1 MGKTIVGAR
10 LLAAALLLAFSAHG
24 RQSAREELEHV
35 LDKQLSAWN
44 RGDLVAFMNTYVKSP
59 DLTFFSG
66 DTIERGWEATLARYR
81 KRYQGAGKE
90 MGQLSFTDT
99 QVDMLSPEAAVV
111 TARWHL
117 LMHDGKKLE
126 GLTTIVCK
134 RMNDGWRIV
143 HDHSS

>member
-1 MGKTIVGAR
+1 MGRTIAVAR
-10 LLAAALLLAFSAHG
+10 LLLAALLLILPAHG
-24 RQSAREELEHV
+24 RQSARQELEQV
-35 LDKQLSAWN
+35 LDKQVSAWN
-44 RGDLVAFMNTYVKSP
+44 RGDLVAFMNTYAKSP

-66 DTIERGWEATLARYR
+66 DTIAKGWEATLARYR

-126 GLTTIVCK
+126 GLTTVVCK
-134 RMNDGWRIV
+134 RTSDGWKIV

>member
-1 MGKTIVGAR
+1 VGKTIVVPR
-10 LLAAALLLAFSAHG
+10 FLLAALLLACSAHG
-24 RQSAREELEHV
+24 RQSARQELEQV
-35 LDKQLSAWN
+35 LDKQVSAWN
-44 RGDLVAFMNTYVKSP
+44 RGDLVAFMNTYVNSP
-59 DLTFFSG
+59 ELTFFFG
-66 DTIERGWEATLARYR
+66 DTIAKGWEATLARYR

-117 LMHDGKKLE
+117 VMHDGKKLE

-134 RMNDGWRIV
+134 RTRNGWKIV